1 MANTQA
7 KKVNLTK
14 RIETPIGTRYCP
26 VVYAANG
33 RVRPDVVEVGDH
45 QERHPEGAY
54 YIEWREN
61 GKRIRLS
68 VGKDHIDAS
77 NRQQR
82 KQAEL
87 NAINN
92 GVSIIS
98 ETGSGHPMIA
108 GAVAEYIDETELTKK
123 PKTVAAYRN
132 CAELLHRILP
142 EAVHARHRT

>member
-98 ETGSGHPMIA
+98 ETGSGHPTIA
-108 GAVAEYIDETELTKK
+108 GAVTEYIDETELTKK